1 MFYNAELFQEMKGF
15 ARKLMKRDAKRSK
28 AKRLS
33 KKAATRV
40 EPAGDD
46 FSGLQNME
54 QRVLLSANVFGHSV
68 ASHSFENINLVA
80 GDSGVTPC
88 SMVSMTARLRST
100 WAAMS
105 SPSLARSTP
114 APISSSCRITA

>member
-1 MFYNAELFQEMKGF
+1 MHDELGGQHVFREDTMFYNAELFQEMKGF

-80 GDSGVTPC
+80 GDSGVIT
-88 SMVSMTARLRST
+88 VLDGVDDGTA
-100 WAAMS
+100 
-105 SPSLARSTP
+105 SLD
-114 APISSSCRITA
+114 